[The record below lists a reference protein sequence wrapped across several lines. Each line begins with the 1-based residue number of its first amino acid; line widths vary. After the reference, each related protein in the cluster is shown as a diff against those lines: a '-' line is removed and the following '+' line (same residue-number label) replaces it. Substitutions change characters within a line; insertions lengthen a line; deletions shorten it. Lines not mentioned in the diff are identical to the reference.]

1 MEIKYKDGTLQIDLH
16 SFLDSLKQEDSSEFL
31 ESISCND
38 KVIKHVTDQ
47 ILDKW
52 TENYYYGSV
61 SVTAGATAYSG
72 LDWAWREVAKRS
84 GEVAKRE
91 IERLEAAL
99 KERDKQYYELVE
111 EHCHPRRGLN
121 HFES

>member
-1 MEIKYKDGTLQIDLH
+1 MNINYKEGKLQIDLH
-16 SFLDSLKQEDSSEFL
+16 DLLDNVREGDLDEFL

-52 TENYYYGSV
+52 TENC
-61 SVTAGATAYSG
+61 YSG
-72 LDWAWREVAKRS
+72 GVACTADADPRWGLDKAWREVAKRS

-91 IERLEAAL
+91 IERLEDAL
-99 KERDKQYYELVE
+99 KRRNEEYFNLVNE
-111 EHCHPRRGLN
+111 YSRKNREGRYID
-121 HFES
+121 

>member
-1 MEIKYKDGTLQIDLH
+1 MKIKFKGGNLQIDLH
-16 SFLDSLKQEDSSEFL
+16 SLLGSVQEEDFSEFL

-52 TENYYYGSV
+52 TENCYRGES
-61 SVTAGATAYSG
+61 SIDASAEAHDGI
-72 LDWAWREVAKRS
+72 DKAWREVAKRS

-91 IERLEAAL
+91 IERLEEAL
-99 KERDKQYYELVE
+99 KRRNEEYYNLVNEYSRKNRDGRYQD
-111 EHCHPRRGLN
+111 
-121 HFES
+121 